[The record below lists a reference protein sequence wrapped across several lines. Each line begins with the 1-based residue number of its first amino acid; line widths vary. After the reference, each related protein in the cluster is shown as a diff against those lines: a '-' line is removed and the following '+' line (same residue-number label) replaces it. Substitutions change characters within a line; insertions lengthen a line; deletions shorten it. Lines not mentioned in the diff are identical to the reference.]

1 MITLILKILD
11 SKNWI
16 FLLMNKFLLFVVL
29 FLNTSVITFASPNIL
44 ARTGI
49 LIDYHSDEVLFEME
63 PDAQIYPA
71 SMTKIMTAIVA
82 FDLIKKNK
90 LSLDEQ
96 FTVSENAWRLSQ
108 AGYSSMFIMINDQ
121 VSVEN
126 LLKGIIIASGND
138 ACVALAE
145 GIAGSE
151 ENFAQMMNEKA
162 GEIGMTS
169 TNFTNASGINDP
181 DNVSTVKDI
190 ALMSKHLIK
199 NYPIF
204 YEMFKEKTFT
214 WDRTG
219 GEPIKQGNRNP
230 LLYKNVGVDGIKTG
244 YLAVEKYSLASS
256 MKKNSRRLIA
266 VASGFE
272 NKNFRSSQSL
282 KLLNWGYR
290 NTNTFEISKNNTT
303 TFEIDTWLGVKSKIN
318 ATTKED
324 YYVTINKKDIRHL
337 TVSIKYFGPIK
348 APIKKGD
355 KIAELFVL
363 KKDETL
369 KKLPL
374 FASEDLKKLNF
385 FKSLI
390 TSINYLIW
398 GDV

>member
-1 MITLILKILD
+1 
-11 SKNWI
+11 
-16 FLLMNKFLLFVVL
+16 MNKFFLIIIVFLSLFTNL
-29 FLNTSVITFASPNIL
+29 FANPNIQ

-49 LIDYHSDEVLFEME
+49 LVDYHSDKVLFELE
-63 PDAQIYPA
+63 PDAIIYPA
-71 SMTKIMTAIVA
+71 SMTKIMTSIVA
-82 FDLIKKNK
+82 FDLIKKGK
-90 LSLDEQ
+90 LSLDDN
-96 FTVSENAWRLSQ
+96 FTISENAWRLSQ

-121 VSVEN
+121 VSVED

-151 ENFAQMMNEKA
+151 ENFAAMMNEKA
-162 GEIGMTS
+162 SEIGMTS
-169 TNFTNASGINDP
+169 TNFTNSSGINDP
-181 DNVSTVKDI
+181 DNISTVRDI
-190 ALMSKHLIK
+190 ALMSKYLIQ

-204 YEMFKEKTFT
+204 YELFAEKSFT

-230 LLYKNVGVDGIKTG
+230 LLYKNVGADGVKTG

-256 MKKNSRRLIA
+256 MKKNDRRLIA

-272 NKNFRSSQSL
+272 TKNSRSSESL
-282 KLLNWGYR
+282 KILNWGFR
-290 NTNTFEISKNNTT
+290 NTNTFEISKKGETI
-303 TFEIDTWLGVKSKIN
+303 FELDTWLGKKSKIT

-337 TVSIKYFGPIK
+337 TVSLEYEGPIE
-348 APIKKGD
+348 APINKG
-355 KIAELFVL
+355 KQIANIIVSN
-363 KKDETL
+363 KDQVL

-374 FASEDLKKLNF
+374 YASEDLKKVNI
-385 FKSLI
+385 FKSLL
-390 TSINYLIW
+390 TSLNYLIW